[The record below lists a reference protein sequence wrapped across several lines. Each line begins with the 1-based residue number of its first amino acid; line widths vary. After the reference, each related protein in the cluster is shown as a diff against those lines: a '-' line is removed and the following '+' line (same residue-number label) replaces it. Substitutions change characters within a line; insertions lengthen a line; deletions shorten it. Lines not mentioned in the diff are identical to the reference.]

1 MISWIL
7 ANSEKT
13 IPGIVVR
20 PCFSCAC
27 KSFSFFQAADFTG
40 SWYWA
45 PGLQG
50 VLIGTPV
57 VLQSCLREFARSRRT
72 AAQPQRYKRGAQ
84 AWRTQA
90 AAGSCPAHQGTTR
103 APRLDTCSWAAH
115 WETPCTQRLRKSSR
129 RTAANS
135 SRSSL
140 KMLPCRQTKKNVR
153 PCAFLRAAELSCS
166 ASALAA
172 AVLTSPLHQAIEPT

>member
-50 VLIGTPV
+50 VLIPRGPPGIRTHASNFQNGCE
-57 VLQSCLREFARSRRT
+57 LSSADCFFSSC
-72 AAQPQRYKRGAQ
+72 Q
-84 AWRTQA
+84 APTNEGQM
-90 AAGSCPAHQGTTR
+90 QGE
-103 APRLDTCSWAAH
+103 A
-115 WETPCTQRLRKSSR
+115 
-129 RTAANS
+129 
-135 SRSSL
+135 
-140 KMLPCRQTKKNVR
+140 VR
-153 PCAFLRAAELSCS
+153 PYP
-166 ASALAA
+166 ASYLYRFRESIVFHKPGLLYLFVSNIDMGTAGRGN
-172 AVLTSPLHQAIEPT
+172 QY